1 MIKLNKKYIDLFFNK
16 SRTKDSKY
24 YKELYNY
31 LEQSYTN
38 TLPKYKIKELPI
50 NIELTNN
57 QFMSNNIKKH
67 INNLK
72 YYHIVSANINNNS
85 VTIHIYHSN
94 NIDEFVKII
103 LTYIQFMYNVSNYNK
118 DIFITY
124 YLTNCK
130 KILKNKILT
139 QDEVNTGSSNMNEII
154 IWRKEEVYKTTIH
167 ELMHQ
172 MNLDYRDDP
181 IEIIKYYQKKYNC
194 ISETMNTFEAYTDMW
209 AILIN
214 VYLSTKLLNNN
225 YKFFVEMINLEQLF
239 THYQANKILKLNKN
253 YNKYI
258 NVLAY
263 YVLKAELFQSLPKV
277 LKFLN
282 NTIKLDSV
290 NNYFQFLMKLPRLK
304 EVDYKIKTNT
314 LKMSITEISI

>member
-1 MIKLNKKYIDLFFNK
+1 MIRLNKKYIDLFFNK

-31 LEQSYTN
+31 LNQSYIDIT
-38 TLPKYKIKELPI
+38 PKYTIQELPI
-50 NIELTNN
+50 NIKLNVN
-57 QFMSNNIKKH
+57 QFMSNNIKRH
-67 INNLK
+67 ITNLK
-72 YYHIVSANINNNS
+72 YYHLLEAIINNNK

-94 NIDEFVKII
+94 NIDEFVRII
-103 LTYIQFMYNVSNYNK
+103 LTYIQFMYNLSNYNK

-139 QDEVNTGSSNMNEII
+139 QDEVNTGSSNMHEII

-167 ELMHQ
+167 ELIHQ

-181 IEIIKYYQKKYNC
+181 IEIIKYYQNKYNC
-194 ISETMNTFEAYTDMW
+194 ISGTINTFEAYTDMW

-214 VYLSTKLLNNN
+214 VYLTTKLLNNN
-225 YKFFVEMINLEQLF
+225 YKFFVEMINLEKLF
-239 THYQANKILKLNKN
+239 TLYQGNKILVLNNN
-253 YNKYI
+253 YNKHT

-282 NTIKLDSV
+282 NKIKLDSV
-290 NNYFQFLMKLPRLK
+290 DNYFQFLMKLPKLK

-314 LKMSITEISI
+314 LRMSITEIN